1 MAKSPKKP
9 AQPKT
14 APSVS
19 SKKGMAPE
27 KKRKLIKWGVITFV
41 VLFISIFFVAP
52 RGSKQYGI
60 CKTFVELSE
69 SYPLEIVPLSVDDFV
84 PIGGPVKIYYKR
96 IDPFG
101 VESVNTIECT
111 FKRDVAGNPLN
122 ELQKVDIN
130 GKARTYN
137 AEDPEYIK
145 KFNIGIQS
153 LLDYNPDLILPSFS
167 LDNIKEYKD
176 TD

>member
-9 AQPKT
+9 SQPKT
-14 APSVS
+14 APSAS
-19 SKKGMAPE
+19 SKKGMTPE

-52 RGSKQYGI
+52 RGSTQYGI

-101 VESVNTIECT
+101 VESINTIECT
-111 FKRDVAGNPLN
+111 FKRDVAGKPLN

>member
-1 MAKSPKKP
+1 MAKPPKKSAPPKP
-9 AQPKT
+9 ALAIGP
-14 APSVS
+14 
-19 SKKGMAPE
+19 KKGMAPE
-27 KKRKLIKWGVITFV
+27 KKRKLTKWGIGLFV
-41 VLFISIFFVAP
+41 VLFISIFFVSP
-52 RGSKQYGI
+52 RGSTQYGI

-111 FKRDVAGNPLN
+111 FKRDVAGKALN

-137 AEDPEYIK
+137 AEDPDYIK
-145 KFNIGIQS
+145 KFNVGIPS
-153 LLDYNPDLILPSFS
+153 LLDYNPDLILPNFS
-167 LDNIKEYKD
+167 LDNIKEYKESD
-176 TD
+176 